1 MRQSISGTELLKMFN
16 RQNKLSFHEWLFE
29 YRNFDKDD
37 IEHLLSS
44 DELDELYEEYQDW
57 ILERITS

>member
-1 MRQSISGTELLKMFN
+1 MCLGWKELKEMN
-16 RQNKLSFHEWLFE
+16 ELSFHEWLYE
-29 YRNFDKDD
+29 YHNFDKDD

>member
-1 MRQSISGTELLKMFN
+1 MNE
-16 RQNKLSFHEWLFE
+16 LSFHEWLYE
-29 YRNFDKDD
+29 YHNFDKDD